1 MGRSSKNMSKKNSN
15 ELIKESYKKQRK
27 RLQNAIYRAKKQGYI
42 FPDDILPKVPKKIEE
57 ASVRRLAKI
66 KPEDLRKKARYLIEE
81 TGELI
86 PVKGNAKIIKEDI
99 KRKRYEEQVANYQ
112 YKYPEINRYFPS
124 FTENVIARFKNYI
137 LGFPQG
143 IYEMVLPLINSII
156 SEQGADD
163 FAIAL
168 ESMPEHFHT
177 ILHRHAFDS
186 KGAISEFATSL
197 IEYLPNASIQYK
209 KDLMDRF
216 EFNELGYTV
225 EDEETQI

>member
-1 MGRSSKNMSKKNSN
+1 MAKKRNSLL
-15 ELIKESYKKQRK
+15 EKEYNKQRK
-27 RLQNAIYRAKKQGYI
+27 RLKQAIARSKKQGYI
-42 FPDDILPKVPKKIEE
+42 FSEDILPEKPKRITQ
-57 ASVRRLAKI
+57 ASVRRLSKI
-66 KPEDLRKKARYLIEE
+66 KPENLRKKARYLIEE

-86 PVKGNAKIIKEDI
+86 QVKGNTKIIKEDI
-99 KRKRYEEQVANYQ
+99 KRKRYDEQVTNYQ
-112 YKYPEINRYFPS
+112 YKYPELNRYFPS

-156 SEQGADD
+156 SEQGDDD
-163 FAIAL
+163 FAVAL

-177 ILHRHAFDS
+177 ILQRHAFDS

-225 EDEETQI
+225 EDEEA

>member
-1 MGRSSKNMSKKNSN
+1 MAKRKQSAT
-15 ELIKESYKKQRK
+15 EKEYSKQRK
-27 RLQNAIYRAKKQGYI
+27 RLKQAIARSEKQGYI
-42 FPDDILPKVPKKIEE
+42 FPEDILPEKPKRITK

-66 KPEDLRKKARYLIEE
+66 TPESLRQKAEFLIEE

-86 PVKGNAKIIKEDI
+86 PVKGNTKIIKEDI
-99 KRKRYEEQVANYQ
+99 KRKRYEKQVTNYQ
-112 YKYPEINRYFPS
+112 YKYPELNRYFPS

-163 FAIAL
+163 FAVAL
-168 ESMPEHFHT
+168 ESMPEHFHA

-225 EDEETQI
+225 EDEEA